1 MTDRWRKRTPESPG
15 RPGEN
20 DSVYTDAD
28 GVAWTFVIRPQVR
41 REEEATHVTLLAR
54 SAFET
59 RVITCLRERW
69 ETPSPDYA
77 GLLDQSLPGGGSR
90 SAPAPNDPSE

>member
-1 MTDRWRKRTPESPG
+1 MTDRWRKRNSESPA

-28 GVAWTFVIRPQVR
+28 GIAWTFVPRQKVR

-59 RVITCLRERW
+59 RVITCLREEW

-77 GLLDQSLPGGGSR
+77 GLLSQSLPGGGSR
-90 SAPAPNDPSE
+90 SAPATTDPPE